1 MWDSLSVISTLALHK
16 DSVRAHLV
24 ITPYVIVIYDVL
36 CHASLD
42 AALTRRRFIAK
53 KLRLNC
59 CPVLSCPVLT
69 DSSGW
74 IDIGFNA
81 YRVYLLIDARTCR
94 NNAATVL

>member
-1 MWDSLSVISTLALHK
+1 MVIHIKQWVTEINTIMWDSLSVISTLALHK

-42 AALTRRRFIAK
+42 VALTRRRFIAK

-59 CPVLSCPVLT
+59 CPVLSV
-69 DSSGW
+69 
-74 IDIGFNA
+74 
-81 YRVYLLIDARTCR
+81 R
-94 NNAATVL
+94 